1 MKFATDNALPLPGRL
16 PNYKNHQVLLLPSDK
31 STVDIYEEYESLA
44 KVMKYRSISLRTF
57 QRQWQ
62 ELCPNIVITKPCT
75 DLCQKCQDF
84 ANRISKSGNLAE
96 EEKEQLLAEYNSHV
110 QLAKEQR
117 DYYREQVKLA
127 KQNYLELPIALQDSG
142 NPPQSVQTTLHYSWD
157 FAQQVHIPHHAQQV
171 GPIYFKTPRKCHVF
185 GICSEGSGKQTF
197 YLIDEASNP
206 GKGANSV
213 TSMVHHYFDKFGH
226 GETDIKVHFD
236 NCTGQNKNNVV
247 LWYGLWR
254 VLTGLHRTIEY
265 SMMVAGHTKFEPDW
279 HFGVWKVHW
288 RNTYA
293 ETISQVAESV
303 RTSSRSGHNIPQVV
317 GDGEDPVLFYEW
329 KNYLQVYFKPLKYL
343 TRYHHFFMDSENP
356 GIITCRENASSEP
369 VTFMLLKSKS
379 KVPNPGVLPSPSVI
393 KGLEPAR
400 QWYLYDHIREHCYS
414 ETAKECICPKPTVP
428 KKEIDLT
435 ECCEEYKP
443 KGGRKKSFTKFS
455 L

>member
-329 KNYLQVYFKPLKYL
+329 KNYLQVYFKPLKIQESL
-343 TRYHHFFMDSENP
+343 HV
-356 GIITCRENASSEP
+356 GK
-369 VTFMLLKSKS
+369 MLPLS
-379 KVPNPGVLPSPSVI
+379 LSPS
-393 KGLEPAR
+393 
-400 QWYLYDHIREHCYS
+400 CY
-414 ETAKECICPKPTVP
+414 
-428 KKEIDLT
+428 
-435 ECCEEYKP
+435 
-443 KGGRKKSFTKFS
+443 
-455 L
+455 